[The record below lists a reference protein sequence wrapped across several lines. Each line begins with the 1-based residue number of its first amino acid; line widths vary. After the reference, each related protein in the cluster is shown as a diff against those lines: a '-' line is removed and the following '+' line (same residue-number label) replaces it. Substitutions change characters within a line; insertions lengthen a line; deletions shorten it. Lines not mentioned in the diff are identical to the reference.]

1 MNLNIMLLI
10 RSLPSGSPGTS
21 APFGWFVHSSE
32 LLLPRVPK
40 NTSAQYASMKDAVS
54 FEKT

>member
-1 MNLNIMLLI
+1 MLLI